1 MDNQA
6 PPLEKAIQGDE
17 EAFASLVD
25 LYQVPVF
32 NLCFRMLGDSNE
44 AEEAAQETFLRAFLG
59 IKRYDRSKSFSTWLL
74 SIAAHYCIDQ
84 LRRRKMTLVPLEA
97 LPYEEIADPLPSP
110 ESSLNVHEQQQKV
123 RALLNALNPTDRAIV
138 VMYYWQD
145 MSNEQ
150 IAQALNLTVSA
161 VKSRLHRARIEMA
174 RVWMKDSNSNP
185 IGEVTRYESRTV

>member
-97 LPYEEIADPLPSP
+97 LPYEEIADPLPNP

>member
-1 MDNQA
+1 VDNQA

>member
-1 MDNQA
+1 VDNQA

-17 EAFASLVD
+17 EAFASLVE

-185 IGEVTRYESRTV
+185 KGEVTRYESRTV